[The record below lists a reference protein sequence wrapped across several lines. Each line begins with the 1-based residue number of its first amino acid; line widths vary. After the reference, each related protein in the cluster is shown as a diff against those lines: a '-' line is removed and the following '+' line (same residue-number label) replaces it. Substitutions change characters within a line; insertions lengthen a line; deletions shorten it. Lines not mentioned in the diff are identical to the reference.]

1 MIGDRVKDKIDYV
14 SCLNGK
20 FLNNLKIAFLR
31 LEVFSKPIEQLEPI
45 SRCAFCREMRYIPKL
60 G

>member
-20 FLNNLKIAFLR
+20 FLNNLKIAF
-31 LEVFSKPIEQLEPI
+31 
-45 SRCAFCREMRYIPKL
+45 
-60 G
+60 